1 MYYSDWGLDWSACL
15 ATASM
20 KRHNFALCVVTDSRT
35 FFQVLKDAY
44 NGNTPLSQAEQ
55 LAHAVAQQDI
65 KVCSLFHCLS

>member
-1 MYYSDWGLDWSACL
+1 
-15 ATASM
+15 M
-20 KRHNFALCVVTDSRT
+20 KRHNFSLCAATDSRT
-35 FFQVLKDAY
+35 FVQVLKDAY